1 MELFRRWGSAR
12 TVLTWR
18 RGRRVRARLWAVGK
32 DADVQAD
39 VQVDVQAL
47 YKCLRAFTRDW
58 RMHKLRAH
66 GGRAAQGGWEGYQ
79 PNFARRAN
87 NIKFI
92 RNSDMAGARRKDLN
106 KCPLWPLTP
115 RLFPP
120 IQTIRPKTK
129 APGKSFVQ
137 SARDA
142 HAHRDGR
149 PFPPGKWPRE
159 CSGGDSVLQ
168 ISGRTGRP
176 GRLGRILPEL
186 RAAGQVSILSM
197 SGALTPLPPI
207 TIQNQALG
215 IICPVGAGAHAH
227 RERPFPPASG
237 PGNAGGGAPPD
248 FCAGGNGPDLGE

>member
-18 RGRRVRARLWAVGK
+18 RGRRVRARLWAVEK

-47 YKCLRAFTRDW
+47 YKCLRAFSRDW

-87 NIKFI
+87 VSITYY
-92 RNSDMAGARRKDLN
+92 
-106 KCPLWPLTP
+106 KCPLWP
-115 RLFPP
+115 
-120 IQTIRPKTK
+120 
-129 APGKSFVQ
+129 
-137 SARDA
+137 
-142 HAHRDGR
+142 
-149 PFPPGKWPRE
+149 
-159 CSGGDSVLQ
+159 
-168 ISGRTGRP
+168 
-176 GRLGRILPEL
+176 
-186 RAAGQVSILSM
+186 
-197 SGALTPLPPI
+197 LTPLPPI

-237 PGNAGGGAPPD
+237 PGNALGALRLISARDGSCRNYPILANRPRSD
-248 FCAGGNGPDLGE
+248 FNGAHPKMGVGLGRSSGQQHGLRAGTPAFPEEWPQI